1 VRLLDLQREMMPMSS
16 SEKPTTQPE
25 QRWPKLSTDQKQ
37 AVLNQYKSI
46 QDEEALAQQKPVT
59 DRVQ

>member
-1 VRLLDLQREMMPMSS
+1 MMAMSS